1 VLYCLSI
8 RIPKFRLTKEK
19 KMILTA
25 IQGFCMALAD
35 SVPGVSGGTIA
46 FIMGFYDR
54 FIGSIEGL
62 FFGKLDRKIS
72 SAKFL
77 INLGAG
83 WVVGMLLSVTIL
95 SSVFN
100 THIYDISSLFLGF
113 IIGALPVIYIEEKES
128 IKGKY
133 RNIPFL
139 IGGMIL
145 VAALSY
151 FNPTAGSG
159 VDISQLT
166 VPLAAYIF
174 VSGMAAISAMFL
186 PGISGSTILLILGL
200 YIPVIAGLHS
210 LTVGD
215 FSTAPA
221 LAVFVC
227 GIVAGAMTVVKI
239 IKRCLDRYRSE
250 TVYAI
255 LGLMIGSIYAVVVGP
270 ESLNP
275 AQPAMT
281 WSTFSLLYFVI
292 GAVII
297 GMFQWIKVRMA
308 KK

>member
-1 VLYCLSI
+1 
-8 RIPKFRLTKEK
+8 
-19 KMILTA
+19 MIITA

-46 FIMGFYDR
+46 FIMGFYDK

-62 FFGKLDRKIS
+62 FFGKIDRKIRS
-72 SAKFL
+72 VKFL
-77 INLGAG
+77 VNLGVG
-83 WVVGMLLSVTIL
+83 WVIGMLISVTIL
-95 SSVFN
+95 AGVFS
-100 THIYDISSLFLGF
+100 THIYDVSSLFLGF
-113 IIGALPVIYIEEKES
+113 IIGALPVIYIEEKDV

-139 IGGMIL
+139 IAGVAL

-151 FNPTAGSG
+151 FNPTSG
-159 VDISQLT
+159 TGMDITRLT

-200 YIPVIAGLHS
+200 YLPVITGVHQ
-210 LTVGD
+210 LTGGD
-215 FSTAPA
+215 ASSAPA
-221 LAVFVC
+221 LILFVFGAVV
-227 GIVAGAMTVVKI
+227 GAVTVVRV
-239 IKRCLDRYRSE
+239 IKRCLEKYRSA

-255 LGLMIGSIYAVVVGP
+255 LGLMIGSLYAVTVGP
-270 ESLNP
+270 ESLSP

-281 WSTFSLLYFVI
+281 WNTFSLLFF
-292 GAVII
+292 II
-297 GMFQWIKVRMA
+297 GVAIIAMFQWLKS